1 MSDIVIHTNQLS
13 GSPIISYGDTGIR
26 SSKTKLLAVLAGG
39 FVLLIIGLLAWFW
52 FGTHIPLPN
61 NAILSAIV
69 PAGTKLPERAPG
81 LWKTVSADND
91 PLPVLVGYAKGDDAS
106 LVPFA
111 IRFPSVFSRKF
122 YSTGNWELVADVQLK
137 NDVSG
142 SPYSVFS
149 WPWSA
154 LRQKQVWLALYPQIM
169 FGEPGL
175 EVSGLPER
183 IQGYMTDHAWITDLV
198 AGDAVNSNQDAKNVS
213 SMTSQIPLLNE
224 NQTVLHNFFASQG
237 LSVKLPEKNML
248 TWEKIN
254 SENQIKIDLNEPV
267 TTDTLS
273 GLAQAVGL
281 FDKSD
286 YLLPDDVMMQGKR
299 PALKVFSSSTKPFIA
314 NGTFVFPTSTP
325 EIFFP
330 YHINSD
336 SETSANL
343 PVDQSACPGSKI
355 AYFNASSLQNICTW
369 LNFCLITPG
378 SLQIND
384 NHGTV
389 TFCY

>member
-13 GSPIISYGDTGIR
+13 GSPILSYGDTGIR

-39 FVLLIIGLLAWFW
+39 FVLLVIGLFTWFW
-52 FGTHIPLPN
+52 FCTHIPLPN
-61 NAILSAIV
+61 NTILSAVI
-69 PAGTKLPERAPG
+69 PAGTKLPERAPEI
-81 LWKTVSADND
+81 WKTVLADND
-91 PLPVLVGYAKGDDAS
+91 PLPALVGYAKADDAS

-111 IRFPSVFSRKF
+111 VRFPSLFSRKF
-122 YSTGNWELVADVQLK
+122 YSTGNWELAADVQLK
-137 NDVSG
+137 NNVSG
-142 SPYSVFS
+142 SPFSVFS

-154 LRQKQVWLALYPQIM
+154 LKQKQIWLALYPQIM

-183 IQGYMTDHAWITDLV
+183 IQGYMTNHAWITDLV
-198 AGDAVNSNQDAKNVS
+198 VGDAVNSNQDAKNVGG
-213 SMTSQIPLLNE
+213 MTSQIPLLTE
-224 NQTVLHNFFASQG
+224 NQMILHNFFASQG
-237 LSVKLPEKNML
+237 LSVRLPEKNML

-254 SENQIKIDLNEPV
+254 SENQLKIDLNGPV

-281 FDKSD
+281 FDESD
-286 YLLPDDVMMQGKR
+286 YLLPDSVMMQGKR
-299 PALKVFSSSTKPFIA
+299 PALKVFSSSTKPFIT
-314 NGTFVFPTSTP
+314 NGTFIFPTSTS
-325 EIFFP
+325 EVVFP

-336 SETSANL
+336 SETSAI
-343 PVDQSACPGSKI
+343 PSIDQSSCPGSKI

-369 LNFCLITPG
+369 LNFCFIKPG

-384 NHGTV
+384 NQGLV